1 MGFTLCSVELC
12 VSHYKFLIVQNNSIN
27 KISTFYFGVHAAK
40 WSDAGLPANTS
51 YKLQHAGC
59 IIHGWVNE
67 LWVKKYHIDEMR
79 EPRGVIL
86 CVGCRVPFISNA
98 FSWHLMHDTW
108 TEISNS
114 LLCQITTKMCLIAYN
129 AVKWSISDWN
139 IFRWKVLGGEKKRHP
154 WCTLWWTL
162 HKSHLSSAGG
172 DSVSVRCDTKQISHG
187 TGSLWWWKA
196 LLIETTECRKTRWIM
211 TW

>member
-12 VSHYKFLIVQNNSIN
+12 VPHYEFLIVQKKISIN
-27 KISTFYFGVHAAK
+27 KISTFYFRVHAAK

-67 LWVKKYHIDEMR
+67 LWVKKYHIDEMW

-114 LLCQITTKMCLIAYN
+114 LLCQITTKICLIAYN

-139 IFRWKVLGGEKKRHP
+139 IFRWKVLGDEKKRDP
-154 WCTLWWTL
+154 
-162 HKSHLSSAGG
+162 
-172 DSVSVRCDTKQISHG
+172 
-187 TGSLWWWKA
+187 
-196 LLIETTECRKTRWIM
+196 
-211 TW
+211 